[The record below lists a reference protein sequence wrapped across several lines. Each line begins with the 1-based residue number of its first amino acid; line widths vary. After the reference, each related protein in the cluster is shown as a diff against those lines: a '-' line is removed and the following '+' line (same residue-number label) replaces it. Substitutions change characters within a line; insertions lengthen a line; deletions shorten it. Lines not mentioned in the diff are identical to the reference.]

1 MFVSRKKHIVSD
13 ALMASGAIYILEIV
27 ADGGARL
34 IMWDTLRNT
43 PQIVNGQLSSLQT
56 FVAFIRLALIMAVFI
71 NAYLRLR
78 RIRQI
83 VPVDDYTEMAKLQEE
98 VNYNGVTVL
107 SLYSISQ
114 LLQIWGFILIC
125 MSILQDAG
133 EGMYQGFIR
142 TLYESGI
149 LEDPDKFVSVYN
161 STHGFKYIGMLSAM
175 IIGFYV
181 TGIFIRDNRLKITA
195 LALMGV
201 FVVSFELL
209 QMQQM
214 MIAGVTVGVVWTSVV
229 YHLVQTVGLIG
240 LALYLKNK

>member
-1 MFVSRKKHIVSD
+1 
-13 ALMASGAIYILEIV
+13 
-27 ADGGARL
+27 
-34 IMWDTLRNT
+34 
-43 PQIVNGQLSSLQT
+43 
-56 FVAFIRLALIMAVFI
+56 MAVFI

-240 LALYLKNK
+240 LALYLHNK